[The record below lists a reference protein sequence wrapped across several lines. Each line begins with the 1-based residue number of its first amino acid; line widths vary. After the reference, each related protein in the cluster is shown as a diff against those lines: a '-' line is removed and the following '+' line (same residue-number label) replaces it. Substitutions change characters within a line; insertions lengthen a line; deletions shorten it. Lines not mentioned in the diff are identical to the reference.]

1 MKSTGMVRKIDDLGR
16 IVLPAEIRKVLDIQ
30 LRDSVEIFTEGEQI
44 NLQKYRPS
52 CIFCNRVDQ
61 VVYFQEKRVCTE
73 CIAKLKNQF

>member
-44 NLQKYRPS
+44 ILQKYRPS

-73 CIAKLKNQF
+73 CIAKLKSQF

>member
-44 NLQKYRPS
+44 ILQKYRPS